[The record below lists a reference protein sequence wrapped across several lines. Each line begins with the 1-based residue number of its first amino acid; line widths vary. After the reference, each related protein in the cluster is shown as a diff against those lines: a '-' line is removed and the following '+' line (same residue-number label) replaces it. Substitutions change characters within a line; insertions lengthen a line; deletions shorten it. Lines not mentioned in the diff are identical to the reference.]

1 MIEILHVKCLP
12 LNITQFEW
20 IFNLVHSD
28 AFCLI
33 LVHWGLDKPL
43 LKIQGG
49 HKMKKCSPE
58 KVSLIKCLWIDTL
71 YTQNLDFIT
80 HELTCS
86 RYDLAK
92 VDFWQI
98 QKLKISLSRKKSHM
112 LIKSTVFNF
121 LHIFQL
127 IQTVLKSNFLNL
139 VLNIHVCLYKNYKI
153 LFLLEKNDF

>member
-1 MIEILHVKCLP
+1 MPNPTHSHNAQPILYPYMKVTC
-12 LNITQFEW
+12 NIIQYEEGLQSLQWLLFYPRSSQQ
-20 IFNLVHSD
+20 VHSD

-33 LVHWGLDKPL
+33 LVHWGFDKPL
-43 LKIQGG
+43 LISQGG

-58 KVSLIKCLWIDTL
+58 KVSLIKCLRIDTL

-80 HELTCS
+80 HELACS

-127 IQTVLKSNFLNL
+127 IQTVLKSNF
-139 VLNIHVCLYKNYKI
+139 
-153 LFLLEKNDF
+153 

>member
-1 MIEILHVKCLP
+1 MLRWHRASVASKIRVLKVDQDEEKFCFIYVVSP
-12 LNITQFEW
+12 P
-20 IFNLVHSD
+20 VHSD

-58 KVSLIKCLWIDTL
+58 KVSLIKCLRIDTL

-98 QKLKISLSRKKSHM
+98 QKLKISLLRKKV
-112 LIKSTVFNF
+112 T
-121 LHIFQL
+121 
-127 IQTVLKSNFLNL
+127 
-139 VLNIHVCLYKNYKI
+139 C
-153 LFLLEKNDF
+153 

>member
-1 MIEILHVKCLP
+1 
-12 LNITQFEW
+12 
-20 IFNLVHSD
+20 
-28 AFCLI
+28 
-33 LVHWGLDKPL
+33 
-43 LKIQGG
+43 
-49 HKMKKCSPE
+49 MKKCSPE
-58 KVSLIKCLWIDTL
+58 KVSLIKCLRIDTL

-153 LFLLEKNDF
+153 LFLLEKNDFQVKISTFFFSQMPKSKAIFEIFLLISPKSARE

>member
-1 MIEILHVKCLP
+1 
-12 LNITQFEW
+12 
-20 IFNLVHSD
+20 
-28 AFCLI
+28 
-33 LVHWGLDKPL
+33 
-43 LKIQGG
+43 
-49 HKMKKCSPE
+49 MKKCSPE
-58 KVSLIKCLWIDTL
+58 KVSLIKCLRIDTL

-139 VLNIHVCLYKNYKI
+139 VLNIHVQQGLEKRGFWFQKKAVQ
-153 LFLLEKNDF
+153 LKTALLEVYTYVLKWIFFQKTV

>member
-1 MIEILHVKCLP
+1 MDGSSHKVTSLIRHSSQQLKPSAFTNRILLA
-12 LNITQFEW
+12 
-20 IFNLVHSD
+20 VHSD
-28 AFCLI
+28 AFCLF

-58 KVSLIKCLWIDTL
+58 KVSLIKCLRIDTL

-127 IQTVLKSNFLNL
+127 IQTVLKSNF
-139 VLNIHVCLYKNYKI
+139 
-153 LFLLEKNDF
+153 

>member
-1 MIEILHVKCLP
+1 MWTDALVI
-12 LNITQFEW
+12 
-20 IFNLVHSD
+20 LVHSD

-58 KVSLIKCLWIDTL
+58 KVSLIKCLRIDTL

-98 QKLKISLSRKKSHM
+98 QKLKISLLRKKKSHADK
-112 LIKSTVFNF
+112 IYS
-121 LHIFQL
+121 FQL
-127 IQTVLKSNFLNL
+127 FAHFSTDSNSPEIKFFKSGFKYSCMF
-139 VLNIHVCLYKNYKI
+139 V
-153 LFLLEKNDF
+153 